1 MSDDKPTDSDDPTKI
16 GIHYQRSRHYR
27 TINAD
32 GAQFGITPRG
42 ALQFTLFTDQ
52 ASLPEYVLHE
62 ITPEGKLGKPIDQ
75 IKKEGIVREVAVNII
90 MDINTATAFIGVFQ
104 ETLERAKQIQAGQ
117 TPEDAGENAP
127 AKESTEAK

>member
-1 MSDDKPTDSDDPTKI
+1 MADEKPADSDDPTKI
-16 GIHYQRSRHYR
+16 GIHYLRSRHYR

-52 ASLPEYVLHE
+52 APLPEYVLHE
-62 ITPEGKLGKPIDQ
+62 ITPEGKLGKQIDQ

-90 MDINTATAFIGVFQ
+90 MDINTATAFISVFQ
-104 ETLERAKQIQAGQ
+104 ETLEKAKQIQAGQ
-117 TPEDAGENAP
+117 TPEDLGE
-127 AKESTEAK
+127 K